1 MSDKPNSPNDPNAN
15 ENNYDEERYL
25 NDPEYRRMLREK
37 RENQE
42 TPANDKQGE
51 KKPEPSEAA
60 TPKKDFRRPEHEQD
74 SAGKLKSES
83 AGGGQAGIW
92 NTMTKTPMRVLMSVL
107 GLTLVLSLI
116 GGLIFFY
123 YLAQGLPSIQELE
136 NPRTDMA
143 SFVLSRDGEVL
154 DSYFVENRRFVS
166 IEEISPHTVNALIAT
181 EDHRFFDHWGID
193 MFRTLAIPY
202 HVLRGSPQGGS
213 TISQQLAR
221 NLYRSIGREFSVIR
235 KLREMITAVQIER
248 NYTKQEIIEMY
259 LNTVEFSN
267 SAFGIESAARTHFN
281 KEALYL
287 DIPESAVLIGSLQ
300 AVSYFNPRR
309 NPENA
314 TRRRNIVLRQMLARG
329 FITEDKYQELSAE
342 EIALD
347 YQRPRTK
354 SRQSRYFGEFVR
366 RQVESWADENGYDL
380 YRDGLRVRTTIDA
393 RMQQH
398 AEQVMEQKVDSL
410 QTAFVKEWGGDDVDD
425 EEGYMPDY
433 FEKFPHHLREYIR
446 ESGEYQ
452 EAARSTAMT
461 QEEIVDSLLTQDDF
475 VEQIKRQR
483 VRLEGG
489 FVALEPGTG
498 HVLAWVGGTDYSS
511 IQRDNVRDMQRQAGS
526 TFKPFVYALA
536 IDNGYKP
543 YHEFSRFPKSFR
555 DTNGNIWAPNDISIS
570 SGPEMVSLR
579 EALARS
585 LNNVTIRLLP
595 ELAGAPDTDQ
605 LDDLYPAA
613 RQIKSMAQRVGIKS
627 DLDVYPAIALGT
639 AEVNLLEL
647 VNSYSTFANNGV
659 RVDPISILR
668 IEDREGNVLFEAP
681 PQMQE
686 EVISPITAYTIIDML
701 RGVISGGSWG
711 HGTGVRLRNMG
722 IRQDVAG
729 KTGTTNDAADN
740 WFIGAFPHVV
750 AGAWIGG
757 EDRRVRF
764 PDDSYMGQGA
774 RTALPIVGEWALR
787 VMNDPQAN
795 WSDESFEQPAGYVPD
810 PIAEERNETENQQR
824 GRIDW

>member
-1 MSDKPNSPNDPNAN
+1 MSDKHPHHNDASSSE
-15 ENNYDEERYL
+15 ENYFDEERYL
-25 NDPEYRRMLREK
+25 NDPEYRKQIAEQNSRDEDAGNR
-37 RENQE
+37 
-42 TPANDKQGE
+42 PAGE
-51 KKPEPSEAA
+51 AESSRIQKPE
-60 TPKKDFRRPEHEQD
+60 
-74 SAGKLKSES
+74 AGNLWQKIT
-83 AGGGQAGIW
+83 A
-92 NTMTKTPMRVLMSVL
+92 TPMRVFVSLL
-107 GLTLVLSLI
+107 GLGFVLALA
-116 GGLIFFY
+116 GGLIFFF
-123 YLAQGLPSIQELE
+123 YLAQGMPSIQELE

-181 EDHRFFDHWGID
+181 EDHRFFNHWGID
-193 MFRTLAIPY
+193 MRRTLAIPY
-202 HVLRGSPQGGS
+202 HILRGDPQGGS

-221 NLYRSIGREFSVIR
+221 NLYRSIGREVSVVR

-248 NYTKQEIIEMY
+248 NYTKHEIIEMY

-287 DIPESAVLIGSLQ
+287 DVPESATLIGSLQ
-300 AVSYFNPRR
+300 AVSYFNPRL
-309 NPENA
+309 NPQNA
-314 TRRRNIVLRQMLARG
+314 QRRRNIVLRQMVARG
-329 FITEDKYQELSAE
+329 FLSENEYQELAAE
-342 EIALD
+342 PIALD

-366 RQVESWADENGYDL
+366 RQVENWADENGFDL
-380 YRDGLRVRTTIDA
+380 YRDGLRVRTTIDS

-398 AEQVMEQKVDSL
+398 AERVMEQKVDSL
-410 QTAFVKEWGGDDVDD
+410 QTAFVREWGGSGGED
-425 EEGYMPDY
+425 GYMPKY
-433 FEKFPHHLREYIR
+433 FERFPHHLREYIR

-452 EAARSTAMT
+452 EARRLGSQT
-461 QEEIVDSLLTQDDF
+461 QEEIVDSLMNDSDY
-475 VEQIKRQR
+475 VEQIKKQR

-489 FVALEPGTG
+489 FVAVEPGTG

-511 IQRDNVRDMQRQAGS
+511 IQRDNVRDMRRQAGS

-555 DTNGNIWAPNDISIS
+555 NSNGNVWAPNDISIS

-585 LNNVTIRLLP
+585 LNNVTVRLLP

-605 LDDLYPAA
+605 LSDLFPAA
-613 RQIKSMAQRVGIKS
+613 RQIKRMAERVGINS
-627 DLDVYPAIALGT
+627 ELEAVPAIALGT
-639 AEVNLLEL
+639 GEVNLLEL
-647 VNSYSTFANNGV
+647 VNSYATFANNGV
-659 RVDPISILR
+659 RIEPISILR

-711 HGTGVRLRNMG
+711 QGTGVRFRNMG

-740 WFIGAFPHVV
+740 WFIAAFPHVV
-750 AGAWIGG
+750 AGTWIGG

-764 PDDSYMGQGA
+764 PDNSYMGQGA
-774 RTALPIVGEWALR
+774 RTALPIVAEWALR
-787 VMNDPQAN
+787 VMDDPEAN
-795 WSDESFEQPAGYVPD
+795 WSNESFEQPAGYVPD
-810 PIAEERNETENQQR
+810 PIAEERGQDSEPER

>member
-1 MSDKPNSPNDPNAN
+1 MSDKPQNSDHTN
-15 ENNYDEERYL
+15 ENAFDEERYL
-25 NDPEYRRMLREK
+25 NDPEYRKRIIEQGKAEPEEKPAREASSASSEE
-37 RENQE
+37 RA
-42 TPANDKQGE
+42 PA
-51 KKPEPSEAA
+51 AA
-60 TPKKDFRRPEHEQD
+60 TP
-74 SAGKLKSES
+74 
-83 AGGGQAGIW
+83 QAYW
-92 NTMTKTPMRVLMSVL
+92 QKMTATPMRVFVSLL
-107 GLTLVLSLI
+107 GLGFVLAFV

-181 EDHRFFDHWGID
+181 EDHRFFNHWGID
-193 MFRTLAIPY
+193 MRRTLAIPY
-202 HVLRGSPQGGS
+202 HVLSGNPQGGS

-221 NLYRSIGREFSVIR
+221 NLYRSIGREVSVIR

-248 NYTKQEIIEMY
+248 NYTKHEIIEMY

-267 SAFGIESAARTHFN
+267 SAFGIEAAARAHFN

-287 DIPESAVLIGSLQ
+287 NIPESATLIGSLQ

-314 TRRRNIVLRQMLARG
+314 KRRRNIVLRQMVARG
-329 FITEDKYQELSAE
+329 FLSDDEYQEMGAE
-342 EIALD
+342 DIVLD
-347 YQRPRTK
+347 YQRPRVQ
-354 SRQSRYFGEFVR
+354 SRQSRYFGEHVR
-366 RQVESWADENGYDL
+366 REVEGWAEENGYDL
-380 YRDGLRVRTTIDA
+380 YRDGLRVRTTIDS
-393 RMQQH
+393 RMQHH
-398 AEQVMEQKVDSL
+398 AERVMEQKVDSL
-410 QTAFVKEWGGDDVDD
+410 QTAFVEAWGGTG
-425 EEGYMPDY
+425 EENGHMPDY
-433 FEKFPHHLREYIR
+433 FERFPHHLREYIR
-446 ESGEYQ
+446 ESGEFQ
-452 EAARSTAMT
+452 EARRMGSQT
-461 QEEIVDSLLTQDDF
+461 QEEIVDSLMNQPEF
-475 VEQIKRQR
+475 VEVIKKQR

-489 FVALEPGTG
+489 FVAIEPGTG
-498 HVLAWVGGTDYSS
+498 HVLAWVGGTDYST
-511 IQRDNVRDMQRQAGS
+511 IQRDNVQDMRRQAGS
-526 TFKPFVYALA
+526 TFKPFIYALA

-555 DTNGNIWAPNDISIS
+555 DEEGNVWAPNDISIS

-585 LNNVTIRLLP
+585 LNNVTVRLLP

-605 LDDLYPAA
+605 LSDLFPAA
-613 RQIKSMAQRVGIKS
+613 RQIKQMAERVGINS
-627 DLDVYPAIALGT
+627 NLNAVPAIALGT
-639 AEVNLLEL
+639 GEVNLLEL
-647 VNSYSTFANNGV
+647 VNSYATFANSGV
-659 RVDPISILR
+659 RIEPISILR

-686 EVISPITAYTIIDML
+686 EVISPITAYTIIDMM

-764 PDDSYMGQGA
+764 PDNSYMGQGA

-787 VMNDPQAN
+787 VMNDPEAN
-795 WSDESFEQPAGYVPD
+795 WTDESFEQPAGYVPD
-810 PIAEERNETENQQR
+810 PIAEERVERSDQPNR